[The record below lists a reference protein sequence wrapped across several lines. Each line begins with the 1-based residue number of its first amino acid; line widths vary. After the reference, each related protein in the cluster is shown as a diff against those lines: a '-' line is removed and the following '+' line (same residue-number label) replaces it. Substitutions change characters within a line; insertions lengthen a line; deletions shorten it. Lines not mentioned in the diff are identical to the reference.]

1 MTETNRIEFKREL
14 SETLDLEKEVV
25 AFLNYREGGTIYI
38 GIDDDGTPIGVKD
51 LDGDMLKIKDRIRKN
66 IYPSPLGLFDVTI
79 ETIDGVKV
87 IKIFMATG
95 SEKPYYKAKYGMS
108 TKGCFIR
115 VGTAAEPM
123 TTSMIEDLFSHRVR
137 NSLSRITSLR
147 QDLTFRQL
155 HIYYESKGLHL
166 NENFAKNLELL
177 TPDGKY
183 NYAAYL
189 LADENGNSI
198 KLAKYAGTDRC
209 DLISNNEYGYC
220 SLLKAT
226 DSILDKLHV
235 ENTVTTK
242 ITYPYR
248 IDKTLWDRTAMRE
261 LVINAIVHNDYS
273 NEVPPKF
280 EIFSDR
286 VEITSAGRLPEGMD
300 LDDFFGG
307 VSNPRNKEL
316 MRIFRDVEMVEALGS
331 GMPRILEKYGR
342 ECFEFLPNFI
352 RIVIPFNN
360 NSELTETSDKPQ
372 RITNKK
378 QVVLDYIIAHPG
390 VQARYIAKYFDFTED
405 VVKKSIKILM
415 SEKLIVHKGSRKDGG
430 YYDMNVWD
438 DSLERTLNGTLNGT
452 LNDTLNN
459 ILNSNVL
466 NNNTLQNVGSLQS
479 GLQSGENVGSLSEVC
494 KDNVGSLTEECRKF
508 DGNKSKI
515 QLTDRQKLILKLI
528 KHNPMVSAKAMSEV
542 LSVTR
547 RTVERDIAVLQK
559 KGIIRRNGKTSGG
572 HWEVIM

>member
-14 SETLDLEKEVV
+14 SESLDLEKEVV

-38 GIDDDGTPIGVKD
+38 GVDDSGTPIGVKD

-66 IYPSPLGLFDVTI
+66 IYPSPLGLFDVTT

-123 TTSMIEDLFSHRVR
+123 TTSMFEDLFSHRVR
-137 NSLSRITSLR
+137 NSLSRVASLR

-183 NYAAYL
+183 NYVAYL

-198 KLAKYAGTDRC
+198 KLAKYSGTDRC

-226 DSILDKLHV
+226 DSIIDKLHV

-248 IDKTLWDRTAMRE
+248 IDKTLWDTTAMRE

-286 VEITSAGRLPEGMD
+286 IEITSAGRLPEGMEKE
-300 LDDFFGG
+300 DFFGG

-316 MRIFRDVEMVEALGS
+316 MRVFRDVEMVEALGS
-331 GMPRILEKYGR
+331 GMPRVLEKYGR

-352 RIVIPFNN
+352 RIVIPFND
-360 NSELTETSDKPQ
+360 NSNLLETSDTTDKPQ
-372 RITNKK
+372 LIANKK
-378 QVVLDYIIAHPG
+378 QAILDYIIAHPG
-390 VQARYIAKYFDFTED
+390 VQARYIAKYFEFTED
-405 VVKKSIKILM
+405 VVEKNIKNLTTAKI
-415 SEKLIVHKGSRKDGG
+415 ITHIGSKKDGG
-430 YYDMNVWD
+430 YYYCGGLNDTFGGLNGG
-438 DSLERTLNGTLNGT
+438 LNCTLNGI
-452 LNDTLNN
+452 LNDEIVIKNLINNN
-459 ILNSNVL
+459 IKHYSNNQGGPKTEPKEVK
-466 NNNTLQNVGSLQS
+466 
-479 GLQSGENVGSLSEVC
+479 NVGSLSEVDN
-494 KDNVGSLTEECRKF
+494 KNVGSLSEECRKS
-508 DGNKSKI
+508 DGSLAKM

-528 KHNPMVSAKAMSEV
+528 KNNPSVSTKAMSEV
-542 LSVTR
+542 LSVT
-547 RTVERDIAVLQK
+547 VEQ
-559 KGIIRRNGKTSGG
+559 
-572 HWEVIM
+572 